1 MNRSILPLL
10 LLGASFS
17 FALGITLPL
26 LQIDRLYF
34 FTETPSLVQITSAL
48 WTNGDIAIAIIT
60 ALFSLVFPLA
70 KLAVLHFAAF
80 PSAGGQTTLP
90 SWFSAIAKWSML
102 DVLVVA
108 LVIFAAKTSGLASAA
123 ARPGLWFFAIS
134 VLLTALAS
142 RMVARKN
149 QVP

>member
-34 FTETPSLVQITSAL
+34 FIETPSLVQITTAL

-60 ALFSLVFPLA
+60 ALFSLIFPLA
-70 KLAVLHFAAF
+70 KLAVLHVAAF
-80 PSAGGQTTLP
+80 PSGEGQTTLP
-90 SWFSAIAKWSML
+90 SWFSAIARWSML

-123 ARPGLWFFAIS
+123 ARPGLWFFALS
-134 VLLTALAS
+134 VVLTALAS
-142 RMVARKN
+142 AAVARK
-149 QVP
+149 